1 MPAVIFMTSFAIN
14 TPTVLQVR
22 GAECQKHIDVPCDD
36 ICTRIYITRRI
47 TNSKILQEKGNEENI
62 RDNQCIV
69 GLTDT
74 NTYATTIFYTIIAQM
89 KASDPAH
96 GLSVQ

>member
-1 MPAVIFMTSFAIN
+1 MHP
-14 TPTVLQVR
+14 
-22 GAECQKHIDVPCDD
+22 HIY
-36 ICTRIYITRRI
+36 IYITRRI
-47 TNSKILQEKGNEENI
+47 TNSNILQEKGNEKNI

-74 NTYATTIFYTIIAQM
+74 NTNATIILYVSYTTIAQM